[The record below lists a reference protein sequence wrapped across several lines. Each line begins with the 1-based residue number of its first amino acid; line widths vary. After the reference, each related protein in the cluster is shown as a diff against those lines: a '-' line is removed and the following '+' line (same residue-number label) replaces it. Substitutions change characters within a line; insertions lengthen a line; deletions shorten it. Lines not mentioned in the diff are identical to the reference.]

1 MLRKSQL
8 WLALVLLAVL
18 PAFAQNQTGK
28 IHGHA
33 QDPTT
38 LPIKGGRVDLS
49 TDGAAKDVKYS
60 FPTNENGDYVGDNVA
75 PGTYFATLYNDEKK
89 SIDQMQNVKITAGSD
104 TLQDFDLSRPEYMSK
119 LSPEQRKQIEEVRK
133 KNSEIMKENSQ
144 IKNLN
149 DNLKKAREDNKAKN
163 YAEAE
168 SLMTQA
174 TQVKPEAS
182 VLWVELGTA
191 QIGLK
196 KYDDAITNLKKAI
209 ELDAASK
216 KPNTEIQAAANN
228 ALGEAL
234 AAKGQLPDSAAA
246 YDAAAK
252 AVPTNAAMYYTNE
265 AIIMDRNG
273 KVDETV
279 AAADKATTA
288 DPSRAIAY
296 YLKGKA
302 LITKASVDPKTGK
315 IVAPPGCAEA
325 YQKYLDL
332 QPNGPFAPEIKG
344 IMSEMANVT
353 IKSTYKAGK
362 K

>member
-1 MLRKSQL
+1 MIRKSKF

-38 LPIKGGRVDLS
+38 AALKGGKVVLS
-49 TDGAAKDVKYS
+49 TDGAAKEVKYS
-60 FPTNENGDYVGDNVA
+60 FPVDDNGDYKGDGIA
-75 PGTYFATLYNDEKK
+75 PGTYFVTLFSPDNK
-89 SIDQMQNVKITAGSD
+89 SVDQFQNIKITADGD
-104 TLQDFDLSRPEYMSK
+104 TLQDFDMSRQDYIAK
-119 LSPEQRKQIEEVRK
+119 LTPEQRKQIEEFK
-133 KNSEIMKENSQ
+133 QKNSQINKENAQ

-149 DNLKKAREDNKAKN
+149 ASLVKARDDNKNKN

-168 SLMTQA
+168 TLMTQA
-174 TQVKPEAS
+174 TQAKPDAS

-191 QIGLK
+191 QLGLK
-196 KYDDAITNLKKAI
+196 KYDDAIQSLKKA
-209 ELDAASK
+209 LDTDTTSK
-216 KPNTEIQAAANN
+216 KPNPDVQAAANN

-234 AAKGQLPDSAAA
+234 AAKGQVADAAAA

-252 AVPTNAAMYYTNE
+252 IAPANAAMYYTNE

-273 KVDETV
+273 KIDETV
-279 AAADKATTA
+279 AAADKATAA
-288 DPSRAIAY
+288 DPNRAIAY

-302 LITKASVDPKTGK
+302 LVNKATVDPKTNK
-315 IVAPPGCAEA
+315 IVLPPGCGEA
-325 YQKYLDL
+325 YQKYLEL
-332 QPNGPFAPEIKG
+332 QPDGPFAPEVKTVLAEAG
-344 IMSEMANVT
+344 TTV
-353 IKSTYKAGK
+353 KSTYKAGK